1 MSKKK
6 IAIAVLVLLLLAVAS
21 VFGMLYVT
29 SGLLVK
35 YLSLG
40 DVTPHLSLP
49 FELAKFGAKK
59 EKVFGV
65 IALCLLITAEVFL
78 RWGAR
83 ITPTDALW
91 NLVPAV
97 LWSVGMLIAR
107 RHPLDRT
114 SVGTGLATL
123 LPHVYQ
129 TILADFQ
136 LLSVTAAALLVG
148 ATFFV
153 AVRRESDTQP

>member
-1 MSKKK
+1 MENLFT
-6 IAIAVLVLLLLAVAS
+6 LVVFVVLAVTVYGRHMATRNSQLLEGDERPRNLAEAS
-21 VFGMLYVT
+21 IV
-29 SGLLVK
+29 GL
-35 YLSLG
+35 
-40 DVTPHLSLP
+40 
-49 FELAKFGAKK
+49 
-59 EKVFGV
+59 V

-78 RWGAR
+78 HWGVR
-83 ITPTDALW
+83 FTPADSPW
-91 NLVPAV
+91 NMVPAV

-123 LPHVYQ
+123 LPHAYQ
-129 TILADFQ
+129 MLLAETQ
-136 LLSVTAAALLVG
+136 LLSVTMAALSVG

>member
-1 MSKKK
+1 MENLFTLVVFV
-6 IAIAVLVLLLLAVAS
+6 VLAATVYGRHMATRNSQVLEGDDRPRNLAEAS
-21 VFGMLYVT
+21 VV
-29 SGLLVK
+29 GL
-35 YLSLG
+35 
-40 DVTPHLSLP
+40 
-49 FELAKFGAKK
+49 
-59 EKVFGV
+59 V

-78 RWGAR
+78 SWGAR
-83 ITPTDALW
+83 ITPADSPW
-91 NLVPAV
+91 NMIPAI

-123 LPHVYQ
+123 LPHAYQ
-129 TILADFQ
+129 MLLAETQ
-136 LLSVTAAALLVG
+136 LLSVTMAALSVG

>member
-1 MSKKK
+1 METLVYLL
-6 IAIAVLVLLLLAVAS
+6 IFVVLATTVYGRHVATRNSQLLEGDDRPRTWAEATV
-21 VFGMLYVT
+21 V
-29 SGLLVK
+29 GL
-35 YLSLG
+35 
-40 DVTPHLSLP
+40 
-49 FELAKFGAKK
+49 
-59 EKVFGV
+59 V

>member
-1 MSKKK
+1 METLVYLL
-6 IAIAVLVLLLLAVAS
+6 IFVVLTTTVYGRHVATRNSQLLEGDDRPRNWAEATV
-21 VFGMLYVT
+21 V
-29 SGLLVK
+29 GL
-35 YLSLG
+35 
-40 DVTPHLSLP
+40 
-49 FELAKFGAKK
+49 
-59 EKVFGV
+59 V

-129 TILADFQ
+129 TVLAETQ

-153 AVRRESDTQP
+153 AARRESDTQP

>member
-1 MSKKK
+1 METLVYLL
-6 IAIAVLVLLLLAVAS
+6 IFVVLATTVYGRHVATRNSQLLEGDDRPRTWAEATV
-21 VFGMLYVT
+21 V
-29 SGLLVK
+29 GL
-35 YLSLG
+35 
-40 DVTPHLSLP
+40 
-49 FELAKFGAKK
+49 
-59 EKVFGV
+59 V

-97 LWSVGMLIAR
+97 LWSVGMLIVR

-129 TILADFQ
+129 TVLADFQ

>member
-1 MSKKK
+1 MET
-6 IAIAVLVLLLLAVAS
+6 LVYLLIFVALAATVYGRHVATRNSQLLEGDDRPRTWAEATV
-21 VFGMLYVT
+21 V
-29 SGLLVK
+29 GL
-35 YLSLG
+35 
-40 DVTPHLSLP
+40 
-49 FELAKFGAKK
+49 
-59 EKVFGV
+59 V

-129 TILADFQ
+129 TVLADFQ